1 MVTRTVSQTDI
12 ENNTPQLDPVD
23 EGSMPPRE
31 LLDYQW
37 VNWRYE
43 ARDGKF
49 TKVPYT
55 PLGTRASHSDPST
68 WGPCGDVYDRALHN
82 PEVLGVG
89 RVLSAEDPYFMVDI
103 DNCIDPETGGT
114 KEWAQAWVRFAQAY
128 GLYMEVSPSRTGIKI
143 IGKGKLPGSGRRK
156 SVADGEIE
164 LFAG

>member
-1 MVTRTVSQTDI
+1 
-12 ENNTPQLDPVD
+12 
-23 EGSMPPRE
+23 
-31 LLDYQW
+31 
-37 VNWRYE
+37 
-43 ARDGKF
+43 
-49 TKVPYT
+49 
-55 PLGTRASHSDPST
+55 
-68 WGPCGDVYDRALHN
+68 
-82 PEVLGVG
+82 LGVG